1 VKLPYDGIK
10 VRFLVLLGIYR
21 TCLLL
26 KLDSGEDKVLCRRLG
41 LNLLLDVLV
50 YSFVAMYNLPMYD
63 SNFIKFFLL

>member
-10 VRFLVLLGIYR
+10 VRFLVLLEIYR